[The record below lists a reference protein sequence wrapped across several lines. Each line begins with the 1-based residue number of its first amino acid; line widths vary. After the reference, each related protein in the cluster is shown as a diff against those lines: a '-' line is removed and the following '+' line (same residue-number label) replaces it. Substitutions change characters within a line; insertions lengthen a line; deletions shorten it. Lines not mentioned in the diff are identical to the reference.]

1 MAKQSW
7 RNIETEKTQAP
18 CLRGRKRGG
27 RVLVDLSNQVC
38 REQEEVGAVDT
49 DYDLSIAHK
58 KNCKKQVQTTIFLG
72 HKTLF
77 S

>member
-1 MAKQSW
+1 M
-7 RNIETEKTQAP
+7 
-18 CLRGRKRGG
+18 
-27 RVLVDLSNQVC
+27 DLSNQVC
-38 REQEEVGAVDT
+38 REQEEVSAVDT

-58 KNCKKQVQTTIFLG
+58 KNCKKQVQTTIFFG